1 LKPIVA
7 IWSFALLFLALAAG
21 AFVIG
26 VHDTMVAGESFGVAA
41 GGVVLLAAAVVLAI
55 AGLDLA
61 RLTQRGKWEE
71 DGHPPCRPIVLVG
84 FLLVILLGVYV
95 FLSTIRSDS
104 AQRPVV
110 AVFAAL
116 LIAGALLGLA
126 FFGRD
131 ARVTLPR
138 IGTIALGFLGTAIGV
153 WQFWYSS
160 QYAPSHA
167 GRAVVL
173 NVALEKTGEQGPN
186 DVIRATIDYEDVTG
200 TSVAVVGSTYTLTG
214 SRVVRCPRPAAAR
227 SVSQVFS
234 GFLTDPQR
242 TRFMADAWELQ
253 PAAVLAAGK
262 FVGDGKRLEQK
273 VSAGRT
279 LVFYVPRGPYQL
291 LRFRAQLFA
300 IPASVQ
306 LSQRSLP
313 DYVRYPDD
321 NDLYGFWHVDDDSWL
336 RDLVYGRDRWV
347 VIRYELVSR
356 PLSPTISP
364 DLRVTARF
372 PRPTWIGGVPS
383 EERVHDLFSKP
394 ESSVSSE
401 PFADTELAVAPV
413 AEAEARDRSSVPR
426 SCR

>member
-1 LKPIVA
+1 MA

-41 GGVVLLAAAVVLAI
+41 GGVALLAAGVVLVI

-61 RLTQRGKWEE
+61 RLTQRSRWDD

-84 FLLVILLGVYV
+84 FLLVILIGVYV
-95 FLSTIRSDS
+95 FLSTIRSPS

-116 LIAGALLGLA
+116 LVAGALFGLA

-138 IGTIALGFLGTAIGV
+138 IGTVALGFLGTAIGV
-153 WQFWYSS
+153 SQFWYSS

-173 NVALEKTGEQGPN
+173 KVGLERTGQEGPN
-186 DVIRATIDYEDVTG
+186 DVVAATIDYEDVTG

-214 SRVVRCPRPAAAR
+214 SRVVRCRRPASATA
-227 SVSQVFS
+227 VSHVFE

-242 TRFMADAWELQ
+242 TRFMSDEWELQ
-253 PAAVLAAGK
+253 PASVLAAGK
-262 FVGDGKRLEQK
+262 FVGDGKRLEEK

-279 LVFYVPRGPYQL
+279 LVFYVPRGQYQL

-306 LSQRSLP
+306 LSQQALP
-313 DYVRYPDD
+313 EYVRYPDD
-321 NDLYGFWHVDDDSWL
+321 HDLYGFWHVDDDSWL

-347 VIRYELVSR
+347 VIRYELVNR
-356 PLSPTISP
+356 PLAPTTSP

-372 PRPTWIGGVPS
+372 PRPTWIGGRPS
-383 EERVHDLFSKP
+383 EERVHELFSKP

-401 PFADTELAVAPV
+401 PFADTELAVGPLAEPAPGQ
-413 AEAEARDRSSVPR
+413 RGLPPG
-426 SCR
+426 C